1 MRPKPICDYR
11 NPCAFFFPPYTFVGH
26 NRSVPHAGKH
36 LNWVRRCTH
45 MYCLFY
51 GLIFFANESICWI
64 THIFSLSHSGG
75 PRLDRLHSTVLSRL
89 DGASSLK
96 RRFAIWHYS
105 VQAVSSFNSPQSSRR
120 YLSCRIT
127 SKEAFSMITLPWIWA
142 KRLFLLLLSGILNRL
157 TLRSNAPLE
166 STRYAESNLI

>member
-11 NPCAFFFPPYTFVGH
+11 NPCAFFFLLT
-26 NRSVPHAGKH
+26 RSWVITDLCHMEGKH

-51 GLIFFANESICWI
+51 ELIFFANESICWI
-64 THIFSLSHSGG
+64 THIFSLSYSGG

-120 YLSCRIT
+120 YS
-127 SKEAFSMITLPWIWA
+127 SLPNN
-142 KRLFLLLLSGILNRL
+142 FEGSFF
-157 TLRSNAPLE
+157 P
-166 STRYAESNLI
+166 